1 MVPIQV
7 YSMVMEASSKEDKTY
22 MTKMDKHDV
31 HQINGQAIQNLYELT
46 IERSNI
52 NFGDI
57 PDSAGDIEK
66 CKYYPNTK
74 QCLQVI
80 EELYQKNHIV
90 DETLNI
96 VKKAIS
102 NMLQFRPQFTL
113 GFRLK
118 HDYVMLTYNSL
129 VMAII
134 DTTSMLIN
142 SYTNYIVSADPQY
155 RLNTASDKER
165 GNITTK
171 SLMAFNQ
178 ACENGIMAQSLK
190 YMLDTKT
197 DQFLD
202 TGVVVTGVI
211 IAGLLSIVPIMR
223 ELIYFYYHSRVKIS
237 DYLKVQADF
246 LEMNKL
252 AVEASSKPPQERKQ
266 IIKKQEKVISDL
278 RRMSDKI
285 MIDHV
290 DTNDVVKKKVKD
302 ETSLFSL
309 DNIDKQLSKNKL
321 AGNEFMIL

>member
-66 CKYYPNTK
+66 CKYYANTK

-90 DETLNI
+90 DETLNT

-134 DTTSMLIN
+134 DTTSLLIN

-155 RLNTASDKER
+155 RLNNASDKER

-171 SLMAFNQ
+171 SLIAFNQ
-178 ACENGIMAQSLK
+178 ACENGVMAQSLK

-321 AGNEFMIL
+321 SGNEFMIL

>member
-66 CKYYPNTK
+66 CKYYTNTK

-90 DETLNI
+90 DETLNT

-113 GFRLK
+113 GFRVK

-134 DTTSMLIN
+134 DTTSLLIN

-155 RLNTASDKER
+155 RLNNSSDKER

-178 ACENGIMAQSLK
+178 ACENGVMAQSLK

-321 AGNEFMIL
+321 SGNEFMIL